1 MSKPRHR
8 RWWIVAVF
16 VVIVAAAAA
25 GGIYFFTRGKTAT
38 VHYLTATAATGTISH
53 SVQADFTLASAR
65 GTTTISLGGSSSSS
79 SSTSAGTSSSGAGSS
94 STGTSTTTGSAQPA
108 TAGTSFAALSSAPV
122 AAHTT
127 LVAMVRTV
135 SVTAAG
141 PSGSPE
147 PTVSPTPSTTPTPM
161 PTRTTRP
168 SPTPSPRPSRT
179 GAPSGG
185 TTSGGGS
192 STGSGSSPSSSSTS
206 SSTAS
211 GMSGVVTRIS
221 LPVGARPRTLERLLT
236 VSGKPAFAFVSATP
250 LYKDLSTSL
259 SGGAQRVNVL
269 ALQAALKKRGY
280 FKGSLSGDFTSATAS
295 AYEDWQADQGM
306 SRTGVVDITRFAW
319 VPKGSVVTAWNV
331 SLGGNV
337 SAGTAL
343 ASVVSP
349 NDLAA
354 QALVSQADIA
364 SLKVGQKAQMT
375 IDGYTSDTFT
385 GTITYIS
392 SQPSSSTS
400 AAGSSSSSTQYSI
413 TVRLHGTP
421 KVARSGM
428 TGTLKIIIAQ
438 RTNVLLVPTSA
449 VSGTSTTTYVRVMM
463 NGKQAYRQV
472 QTGMATSSYT
482 QITGGLTA
490 GEVVVTGQYTNG
502 ATSTGTSGAGS
513 LSNLRR
519 STGTGGFPAGGF
531 PAGGGAFPGAAGGP

>member
-1 MSKPRHR
+1 VSKPRHR

-16 VVIVAAAAA
+16 VVIVAAAVA
-25 GGIYFFTRGKTAT
+25 GGVYFFTRDKTAT
-38 VHYLTATAATGTISH
+38 VHYLTATAATGTISD

-79 SSTSAGTSSSGAGSS
+79 SSTSTGTSSNGAGSS

-519 STGTGGFPAGGF
+519 STGTGGLPAGGF
-531 PAGGGAFPGAAGGP
+531 PAGGGPFPGAAGGQ

>member
-65 GTTTISLGGSSSSS
+65 GTTTISLGGSSSSR

-519 STGTGGFPAGGF
+519 STGTGGLPAGGF

>member
-79 SSTSAGTSSSGAGSS
+79 SSTSAVTSSSGAGSS

-513 LSNLRR
+513 LGNLRR
-519 STGTGGFPAGGF
+519 STGTGGLPAGGF
-531 PAGGGAFPGAAGGP
+531 PAGGGPFPGAAGGQ